1 MGTGGTVGLEKIR
14 LPIAPF
20 LFPTTASILPI
31 NNRRHFTGRCRLLRS
46 IAAVLIV
53 TGHALVGLNSARLRV
68 HNPFFASVRVPH
80 WVSMKHPFTYDITQR
95 SPLFGKLK

>member
-1 MGTGGTVGLEKIR
+1 MGTGGTVGLGKIR

-31 NNRRHFTGRCRLLRS
+31 YNRRHFTGRCRLLRS

-53 TGHALVGLNSARLRV
+53 TGHALVRLNSARLR
-68 HNPFFASVRVPH
+68 NPFVASVRVPH
-80 WVSMKHPFTYDITQR
+80 WVSMKHPHIITQR